1 MTAPGSSAPA
11 DPLETPLPLDRGE
24 AATPQ
29 PRDVIARR
37 YTLYRELG
45 TGSFGRVFL
54 ARDLVGQRWVALK
67 RIRSDQT
74 GDTIVRRRMWREAR
88 AVARLDHPAIVRL
101 FDYGEDERRDPYV
114 VMELVHGEP
123 LSRAAERVR
132 AASTLAAWLDQ
143 LLDALAYAHARGVVH
158 RDLKPQNVLVAFDQP
173 APWGVDAATRQVSAA
188 PEPADAG
195 GTDPNGLGAAAR
207 RLKVLDFGL
216 ARVDED
222 PDMNITGTSGET
234 VGTPIY
240 MSPEQ
245 ATQPALVGPASDL
258 YAVGILAWE
267 MFCGAPPFQGPNATA
282 TVLQHV
288 RAPLPAFL
296 PRAALGAPA
305 ALGPVLARALS
316 KDPRRRFADA
326 AEMRRALRQ
335 VFEADADDDVEETL
349 VTVIAGGLGAEASGT
364 GSLGAGGELPSA
376 AYVTQLRPA
385 EPPLVGREAWQ
396 RVLWSK
402 VSEVCTRQRPAFVL
416 LDGAPGVGK
425 YRLGRWLLEMAGQ
438 TGYLT
443 PLDLGSDA
451 GDVRAV
457 DPLAVALRR
466 ALGLGPLPPA
476 QPEAAVAEALHAIGA
491 ERAVDAAPL
500 AERLWSPPGLQ
511 RPRRAFALMDLL
523 RHLTSRR
530 PALVWLG
537 RLADMDAALRAT
549 AETLLSR
556 AFEQGLP
563 VLVLGTIDDGNA
575 PAWLDP
581 LIGRSPGACE
591 RLRLPP
597 LPPAVTWSLLSRQLP
612 EEPAHLAFQAALQ
625 QGADGNALAAG
636 QLIRWL
642 WESGAVVNVEG
653 VLAWKPPLPTL
664 PTGLGSLVE
673 ARLTAVFA
681 RDPDLLG
688 EDLRVLAASLA
699 VFGQSFTVGLA
710 ERLATRLG
718 HSARAAATL
727 VERLADGGILAEHGR
742 DGLSFAHPIIRRT
755 LAGGLDA
762 PGRLRAHQLSAELL
776 LAGHGFALEALVTH
790 LSGAGQTVRALG
802 LVCSAVEEALRAGDR
817 RWAEGLLTRFA
828 ETVDLEVDSAG
839 GAMHARVALLRA
851 RVAIEA
857 GRPDDALH
865 LVGAMPPTADPEAL
879 QARDRVRAEAFLTA
893 GDAVS
898 AEPVLA
904 AALAR
909 AEKTAGLDP
918 ADEAR
923 LRWLT
928 GRCHLARGRLREAR
942 GLLIAARGELAA
954 AGEAVAEARARLDL
968 SNLAEAA
975 GDVAAAL
982 RFARD
987 AAALGGDAA
996 DADVTADAAL
1006 RTADLLRRT
1015 GQSGEA
1021 RDTFAL
1027 ALRRYESRGALLGQ
1041 ARASKGKAQM
1051 ERLLG
1056 DHAESLQAY
1065 ERARA
1070 VYSRLG
1076 DTAQAGQCDM
1086 HQGWIHTR
1094 AGELDRAE
1102 RCFLR
1107 ALTALQAAEDALRV
1121 GLIFGFLARLAHYRG
1136 DRELRNRRLTEA
1148 LRIDAA
1154 RCMAVPEWP
1163 RTLEGLA
1170 EALVREGEPD
1180 QAAPLLQ
1187 RAAEVWR
1194 VLRSADDEA
1203 RCRRGHRE
1211 LSGG

>member
-1 MTAPGSSAPA
+1 MSGPTPPPDAPA
-11 DPLETPLPLDRGE
+11 APVSLAAEVTAAPE
-24 AATPQ
+24 A
-29 PRDVIARR
+29 RDVVARR
-37 YTLYRELG
+37 YALDRELG
-45 TGSFGRVFL
+45 AGSFGRVWL

-67 RIRSDQT
+67 RIHSEQT
-74 GDTIVRRRMWREAR
+74 GDSIVRRRMWREAR

-101 FDYGEDERRDPYV
+101 FDYGEDERREPYV
-114 VMELVHGEP
+114 VMELVDGEP
-123 LSRAAERVR
+123 LSRAAARIR
-132 AASTLAAWLDQ
+132 DAATLAAWLDQ

-158 RDLKPQNVLVAFDQP
+158 RDLKPQNVLVAFVPGSTSGGARP
-173 APWGVDAATRQVSAA
+173 APSDGVDVHDEATAA
-188 PEPADAG
+188 G
-195 GTDPNGLGAAAR
+195 R

-216 ARVDED
+216 ARVEED

-234 VGTPIY
+234 VGTPVY

-267 MFCGAPPFQGPNATA
+267 MFCGAPPFQGANATA

-288 RAPLPAFL
+288 RAPLPIFM
-296 PRAALGAPA
+296 PRAELGAPPG
-305 ALGPVLARALS
+305 LGPVLARALA
-316 KDPRRRFADA
+316 KDPRCRFADA

-335 VFEADADDDVEETL
+335 AFEADADEDFEETL
-349 VTVIAGGLGAEASGT
+349 VTVMAGGLGSEASGT

-385 EPPLVGREAWQ
+385 EPPMVGREAWQ
-396 RVLWSK
+396 RLLWSK
-402 VSEVCTRQRPAFVL
+402 VSEVCARQRPCLVL

-425 YRLGRWLLEMAGQ
+425 HRLGRWLLEMAGQ

-466 ALGLGPLPPA
+466 ALGLGPLAPA

-491 ERAVDAAPL
+491 ERAVEAAPL
-500 AERLWSPPGLQ
+500 AERLWSPPGLH

-523 RHLTSRR
+523 RHLTTRR

-537 RLADMDAALRAT
+537 RLASMDAALRMT
-549 AETLLSR
+549 ARTLVSR
-556 AFEQGLP
+556 AFEQRFPL
-563 VLVLGTIDDGNA
+563 LVLGTLDDGAA
-575 PAWLDP
+575 PPELED
-581 LIGRSPGACE
+581 LSGRFPGYCE

-612 EEPAHLAFQAALQ
+612 DEPAQLEYQAALQ

-642 WESGAVVNVEG
+642 WESGVVVNAEG
-653 VLAWKPPLPTL
+653 SLAWRPPLPAL
-664 PTGLGSLVE
+664 PVGLGALVA
-673 ARLTAVFA
+673 ARLSVVFA

-688 EDLRVLAASLA
+688 ADLRALAATLA

-727 VERLADGGILAEHGR
+727 VERLADAGVLTEHGR
-742 DGLSFAHPIIRRT
+742 DGLSFAHPLLRRT
-755 LAGGLDA
+755 LADGLDA
-762 PGRLRAHQLSAELL
+762 AGRLRAHQISAELL
-776 LAGHGFALEALVTH
+776 LAGHGFALDALVAH
-790 LSGAGQTVRALG
+790 LTGAGQSLRARG
-802 LVCSAVEEALRAGDR
+802 LVCAAAEEALRAGDR
-817 RWAEGLLTRFA
+817 RWAEMLMSRLIDTP
-828 ETVDLEVDSAG
+828 EPEVDPPSR
-839 GAMHARVALLRA
+839 AMAERIALLRA
-851 RVAIEA
+851 RIAVEG
-857 GRPDDALH
+857 GRADEALH
-865 LVGAMPPTADPEAL
+865 LLTTLPPAADAEAT
-879 QARDRVRAEAFLTA
+879 QARDRVRAEAHLAA

-898 AEPVLA
+898 AEPLLLS
-904 AALAR
+904 ALAR
-909 AEKTAGLDP
+909 AEKVAGLDP

-942 GLLIAARGELAA
+942 ALLIGARGELAA

-968 SNLAEAA
+968 SNLAEAT
-975 GDVAAAL
+975 GDAAAAL

-996 DADVTADAAL
+996 DAEVTADAAL
-1006 RTADLLRRT
+1006 RAADLLRRT
-1015 GQSGEA
+1015 GQSAEA
-1021 RDTFAL
+1021 RDAFAL
-1027 ALRRYESRGALLGQ
+1027 ALRRYESRGLVLGQ
-1041 ARASKGKAQM
+1041 ARANKGLAQM

-1056 DHAESLQAY
+1056 DHAESRLAY

-1070 VYSRLG
+1070 AYASLG
-1076 DTAQAGQCDM
+1076 DAAQAGQCDM
-1086 HQGWIHTR
+1086 HLGWIHTR

-1102 RCFLR
+1102 GCFLR
-1107 ALTALQAAEDALRV
+1107 ALSALQAAEDALRV

-1136 DRELRNRRLTEA
+1136 DRDQRNRRLTEA

-1170 EALVREGEPD
+1170 EALVREGDPD
-1180 QAAPLLQ
+1180 QAAPLLL

-1194 VLRSADDEA
+1194 ILRSADDEA